1 MDDDDIDND
10 DVISAAL
17 NVPRIKKYRQDSNNI
32 YVKSLVNERKNK
44 INFYDTIDSL
54 NKKNELFDFYLEDI
68 LSDNNMKVLFKSNL
82 IPEGVVPP
90 LTRCD
95 VCESSDLVSTLLEL
109 QKGEEEMPNS
119 GHLKLLEDDIELFL
133 FIVKYG
139 QNKRGSTYLLWQD
152 DQYYGFQKVSDW
164 KENTYKDWIKIKGKL
179 KKKNIDNKKLLDKF
193 QGLDRY
199 SDKDK
204 SEDMYR

>member
-1 MDDDDIDND
+1 MN
-10 DVISAAL
+10 
-17 NVPRIKKYRQDSNNI
+17 R
-32 YVKSLVNERKNK
+32 
-44 INFYDTIDSL
+44 
-54 NKKNELFDFYLEDI
+54 KNELFAFYLEDI

-82 IPEGVVPP
+82 IPEDVVPP
-90 LTRCD
+90 LTRCN

-119 GHLKLLEDDIELFL
+119 GRLKLLDDDIELFL

-139 QNKRGSTYLLWQD
+139 PNKRGSTYLLWQD

-164 KENTYKDWIKIKGKL
+164 KENTYNNWIKIKGKL
-179 KKKNIDNKKLLDKF
+179 KKMNVDNKKLLDKL
-193 QGLDRY
+193 QSLERY